1 MSCGLS
7 ATPAGDTVVKGY
19 LIDGSCAAR
28 KAGKP
33 HALAAHSKAC
43 LQMPVC
49 KASGY
54 GVVTGERLFIRFVEH
69 LNQMAQEFIS
79 HTAREI
85 GIKVAVSG
93 TVHGGKIAVSKIE
106 LQ

>member
-7 ATPAGDTVVKGY
+7 AAPAGDTVVKGY

-43 LQMPVC
+43 LQMPAC

-54 GVVTGERLFIRFVEH
+54 GVLTGERQFIRFDAH
-69 LNQMAQEFIS
+69 GNQMAQEFIS
-79 HTAREI
+79 HTAKEI

-93 TVHGGKIAVSKIE
+93 IVDSGKITVRKIE